1 MSAEHRFIKLRDWYF
16 LATPRRKNVERFPV
30 VISYASKKALS
41 TRFGVAKKTSRVLQ
55 IELFHD
61 LDHSLRRFTK
71 VDTSIAATHSGR
83 HPTRMNSDEGYIDP
97 LGFEISS

>member
-71 VDTSIAATHSGR
+71 VD
-83 HPTRMNSDEGYIDP
+83 PTRMNSGEGYIDP
-97 LGFEISS
+97 SGFEISS